1 MSNDV
6 ELGSNKFDNCVN
18 NTANGLSWLSTPPG
32 ISCSPCWS
40 AASSSPSNI
49 FIPDSE
55 EAICEQLGT
64 AVVNASA
71 RERSAANT
79 GMSVDL

>member
-6 ELGSNKFDNCVN
+6 ELGSNQFDNCVN